1 MEHDN
6 TISVLFSKHL
16 TCSVTGFRCLLTTT
30 YNLIVYSTIVL
41 RFLTSYHKIMLL
53 FSLTTSN
60 L

>member
-30 YNLIVYSTIVL
+30 YNLIVYSTIVP
-41 RFLTSYHKIMLL
+41 RFLTSYHKFM
-53 FSLTTSN
+53 FFP
-60 L
+60 